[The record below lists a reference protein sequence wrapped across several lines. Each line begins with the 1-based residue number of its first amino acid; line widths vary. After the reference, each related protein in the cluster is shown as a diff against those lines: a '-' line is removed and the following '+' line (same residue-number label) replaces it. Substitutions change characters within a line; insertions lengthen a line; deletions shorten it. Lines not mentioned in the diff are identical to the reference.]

1 MSTDQVVLQARHYAS
16 DLLGDRRVVRLVPDN
31 LQEVEDLTLETFGL
45 RPDGAVAVG
54 EVPNRA
60 VGFPARAIIT
70 DPANARHALNL
81 VQGLQRAVRQAKSK
95 PGNARDEIVAMAGQ
109 LDRSAPHFLPTFLE
123 EAARHFIEAEN
134 PRLATQ
140 FFSKAREAERVHGLP
155 IDQDHHRAV
164 LLEFALAGA
173 LSAKE
178 LVAALAHLEPAD
190 ALAGYR
196 QLTVDRAR
204 GGLPPS
210 ATTAADLRRLVKA
223 AGAPADDVEP
233 ALLAALAREA
243 ATRQAPVGF
252 WKGFGRTLTTLAK
265 SDPGLRDTLFR
276 IDPVGGDV
284 EGWLAVLDSTGVLD
298 ELRRGERDAADWAT
312 RMVGS
317 LGYHS
322 AYPRTLALLLRQ
334 LPGLRGTDVQ
344 LAQQGAPEP
353 ELVDALLEAGAR
365 VELPKHAFLQL
376 NKWAQAPERADL
388 DFLAADPVLS
398 ARVNLDWLLRQEVPP
413 AVLQHSGSRELLRR
427 WAHPRLGAEPTAM
440 AVWDEFQRLRPL
452 MALAERG
459 VVGEGLA
466 AFARHI
472 DGPALLAGALRD
484 GLLTELAWP
493 ALERTVDELRRSTGA
508 EVTFHEAW
516 PAIGVAAAGEVRF
529 VDGDRIVASARFAPA
544 GAKEPD
550 KWRYTLVDGVVGCL
564 WGASGW
570 KNNLTWA
577 NEPARH
583 HEQEPTYLGF
593 RSPAASIEAGGT
605 RLCGRSLQ
613 RPGDA
618 KQVFINPS
626 MTLSDGTTCWTL
638 DDTGSVVE
646 VDPATG
652 RRGRESL
659 PSEFARLAEPHLR
672 DGYHLLPGPTTWRPA
687 TATTAGSPMST
698 AEGLHQW
705 IALQGPGRTQ
715 RYVGAHGVLELGG
728 HSQQP
733 LVGLVRRPGGGLW
746 ALTAD
751 GVLCTPGDVSAIG
764 SALDERG
771 RRHFLHDVH
780 GSGWHQ
786 YRPRDESASRR
797 LRTVTSRDVAPVL
810 KASHTS
816 ASFAQVDPE
825 KHGDER
831 LTRAALAAA
840 GKLLGSR
847 DETLLASVAW
857 LAAKV
862 KYLVAAVEATLAPP
876 RSAPTGT
883 FAEWASRLDVVG
895 WMPHAVWGQQ
905 LSRDE
910 ILGFAEGRHGAGQR
924 IRSYGLEA
932 LADVAARPDV
942 LLALAAAPLQDPD
955 AVRGAAALFGALK
968 DSGLSTNR
976 TMITWFQTHRRNLG
990 DHDPGTVLQHGRHR
1004 GVVAR
1009 VDHRTAAHFVI
1020 WPSGEYPAKVAG
1032 AEQVLFLGARP
1043 TLDLG
1048 QFTKA
1053 FEHLLRH
1060 GGPAWN
1066 PEWPDRL
1073 ASGTGWSRAAAALFL
1088 AGMQGVRTWQK
1099 NFLPKE
1105 LRELLGLK
1113 MAEATAGREYL
1124 RTVDFRLLFDMYTM
1138 GALDPMRLVTEG
1150 PDIDAMVSI
1159 WKERAPREMS
1169 LPGELLADADKAVRY
1184 GGARILQGVVDGRG
1198 EIHESA
1204 SMLFW
1209 LAARLPLDD
1218 PLRGWVADRFEALA
1232 ERARAHTWQLD
1243 WRPATDR
1250 SLASISPA
1258 IKITPHRDYDIWTLD
1273 PALVTDWHGLLA
1285 QLDVAGRPLEGL
1297 QRLRRAV
1304 PLLSGDVA
1312 PYVAWLRRPG
1322 TGWGQDPL
1330 VSAPAT
1336 VAAVRAELGLDE
1348 PSARYWLQLLALH
1361 APTDA
1366 DVDRW
1371 NGWSARDRE
1380 RAAAPLVAQGLVVKA
1395 KRARARRAHF
1405 LPGGWLEA
1413 AAPFLPMEV
1422 WKAPLYAL
1430 RDAPRVDPVHEA
1442 VAAEVPPGELF
1453 EAAWERFAA
1462 GDRPGYEE
1470 LRTQPYRR
1478 RRG

>member
-45 RPDGAVAVG
+45 RPDGAVPVG

-81 VQGLQRAVRQAKSK
+81 VQGLQRAVRQVKSK
-95 PGNARDEIVAMAGQ
+95 PGNARDEILAMAGQ
-109 LDRSAPHFLPTFLE
+109 LGRSAPHFLPTFLE
-123 EAARHFIEAEN
+123 EAARHLLEAEN

-178 LVAALAHLEPAD
+178 LVAALGHLEPAE
-190 ALAGYR
+190 ALESYQ

-210 ATTAADLRRLVKA
+210 ATTAADLRRLIKA

-233 ALLAALAREA
+233 ALLVALAREA

-252 WKGFGRTLTTLAK
+252 WKGFGRTLTKLAK
-265 SDPGLRDTLFR
+265 ADPGLRDTLFR
-276 IDPVGGDV
+276 VDPVGGDV
-284 EGWLAVLDSTGVLD
+284 EGWLTVLESTGVLD
-298 ELRRGERDAADWAT
+298 ELRRGERDAADWAA
-312 RMVGS
+312 RMIAS
-317 LGYHS
+317 LGYSS
-322 AYPRTLALLLRQ
+322 AYPRTLALLLRE
-334 LPGLRGTDVQ
+334 LPGLRGADVPLLRQ
-344 LAQQGAPEP
+344 LPPEP

-376 NKWAQAPERADL
+376 NKWVQAPERADL

-413 AVLQHSGSRELLRR
+413 AVLQHDGSRELLRR

-452 MALAERG
+452 MALAERD
-459 VVGEGLA
+459 VVADGLA

-484 GLLTELAWP
+484 GLLTELTWP
-493 ALERTVDELRRSTGA
+493 ALERAVDELRRSSGA

-516 PAIGVAAAGEVRF
+516 PAIGVAAGGEVRF
-529 VDGDRIVASARFAPA
+529 VDGDRVVASARFAPA
-544 GAKEPD
+544 GAKEPAN
-550 KWRYTLVDGVVGCL
+550 WRYTLVDGVVGCL
-564 WGASGW
+564 WGTTAW
-570 KNNLTWA
+570 KNNLAWA

-593 RSPAASIEAGGT
+593 RSPAASIEVGGA
-605 RLCGRSLQ
+605 RLCGRSIQ
-613 RPGDA
+613 RAGDA

-626 MTLSDGTTCWTL
+626 MTLSDGTTHWTL
-638 DDTGSVVE
+638 DHTGGVVE
-646 VDPATG
+646 IDPATG
-652 RRGRESL
+652 RLGRESL

-672 DGYHLLPGPTTWRPA
+672 DGYRLLPGPTTWRPTTPT
-687 TATTAGSPMST
+687 TATSPMST

-705 IALQGPGRTQ
+705 IALQGPDREQ
-715 RYVGAHGVLELGG
+715 RYVGPHIVLDTPDGPRG
-728 HSQQP
+728 P
-733 LVGLVRRPGGGLW
+733 LVGLVSRPGGGAW
-746 ALTAD
+746 AVTAD
-751 GVLCTPGDVSAIG
+751 GVLCTPDDASAIG
-764 SALDERG
+764 AALDERG

-786 YRPRDESASRR
+786 YRPRDQAASRR
-797 LRTVTSRDVAPVL
+797 LRTVTARDVAPLL

-825 KHGDER
+825 KHGDEQ
-831 LTRAALAAA
+831 LTRPALAAA
-840 GKLLGSR
+840 AKLLGSR
-847 DETLLASVAW
+847 DETLLAGVAW

-862 KYLVAAVEATLAPP
+862 KYLVAAAEATLNPP
-876 RSAPTGT
+876 RSAPRGT
-883 FAEWASRLDVVG
+883 FTDWAPRLDLVN
-895 WMPHAVWGQQ
+895 WLPHAHWGQQ
-905 LSRDE
+905 LTRDDV
-910 ILGFAEGRHGAGQR
+910 LAFAEGERGTGRQ
-924 IRSYGLEA
+924 IRSYGLEV
-932 LADVAARPDV
+932 LPEVAARPDV

-955 AVRGAAALFGALK
+955 AIRGAAALFGTLK
-968 DSGLSTNR
+968 DSGLATNR
-976 TMITWFQTHRRNLG
+976 TMITWFQTHPSKLG
-990 DHDPGTVLQHGRHR
+990 GHDPGTVLEHGRHR
-1004 GVVAR
+1004 GIVAR
-1009 VDHRTAAHFVI
+1009 VDFRTAAHFVI
-1020 WPSGEYPAKVAG
+1020 WPSGDYPARATG

-1043 TLDLG
+1043 TMDLG
-1048 QFTKA
+1048 QFVKA

-1060 GGPAWN
+1060 GGPPWN
-1066 PEWPDRL
+1066 PGWADRL
-1073 ASGTGWSRAAAALFL
+1073 AAGTGWSRAAAALFL
-1088 AGMQGVRTWQK
+1088 AGMQGVRSWQK

-1113 MAEATAGREYL
+1113 LAEATAGREYL

-1138 GALDPMRLVTEG
+1138 GAIDPMRLVTEG

-1159 WKERAPREMS
+1159 WKERAPRGLS
-1169 LPGELLADADKAVRY
+1169 LPGELLAEADKAVRY
-1184 GGARILQGVVDGRG
+1184 GGARMLQGVVDGDG
-1198 EIHESA
+1198 EIHASA

-1209 LAARLPLDD
+1209 LAERLPLDD

-1232 ERARAHTWQLD
+1232 GRARSHTWQLD

-1258 IKITPHRDYDIWTLD
+1258 IRVTPHRDYDIWTLD
-1273 PALVTDWHGLLA
+1273 PALVTDWHDLLA
-1285 QLDVAGRPLEGL
+1285 RLDVAGRPLEGL

-1304 PLLSGDVA
+1304 PLLSGDVG

-1336 VAAVRAELGLDE
+1336 VAAVRDELGLDE
-1348 PSARYWLQLLALH
+1348 APARYWLQLLALH

-1413 AAPFLPMEV
+1413 AAPHPPMEV

-1430 RDAPRVDPVHEA
+1430 RDGPRVDPVHEA
-1442 VAAEVPPGELF
+1442 VVAEVPPGELF
-1453 EAAWERFAA
+1453 EAAWERFVA